1 MAKGTRWGDPVERV
15 VVEIE
20 RLVFS
25 VNGDIDK
32 DLVVVRRTVNR
43 QKLES
48 MTGVAMPRNLKLW
61 PARRGR
67 GSAGLADRDGKVL
80 FRVDFVSCQ
89 T

>member
-1 MAKGTRWGDPVERV
+1 MAKGTRWGDPVERF

-43 QKLES
+43 QRLES

-61 PARRGR
+61 PARRG
-67 GSAGLADRDGKVL
+67 AGQCGFSGPGGESV
-80 FRVDFVSCQ
+80 VSS
-89 T
+89 